1 MRVSNVH
8 AGIWGSGERG
18 EQMAGKGGE
27 GLEKVL
33 RNHAMVINEGYVAM
47 GGPRYHSYAIS
58 TLRGGVG
65 KSTLAFNLAY
75 ELAGNRKMLIAD
87 LCAQCNL
94 TEALMRGEQ
103 PEVTILDALQP
114 ALLGPAFGDR
124 PSDVSYRVSSTCD
137 AFKTRK
143 SSFVIPGNAL
153 MFAFPSTMY
162 QQLQI
167 ANAQANPRAVRK
179 LLESL
184 KAILEEEA
192 KIKETEGTLLDTSP
206 FYAGGTHLAWCAV
219 DALIVPV
226 RVDEHSIDSLK
237 LTLDLLSNPE
247 RDFMIWNKRAGDRN
261 APRVAAVVMTMV
273 GSKSQQR
280 ATPDR
285 ASRMYIERALSIA
298 NEYPHL
304 FDHNDP
310 ADAFVITDDFVSSG
324 RISGAKSIPIS
335 RLKIGSF
342 HMVEGKR
349 LQVNS
354 SASRY
359 QRELAYLLSV
369 I

>member
-1 MRVSNVH
+1 MGTS
-8 AGIWGSGERG
+8 
-18 EQMAGKGGE
+18 
-27 GLEKVL
+27 LLDKVL
-33 RNHAMVINEGYVAM
+33 NNHAQVVNDGYVAT
-47 GGPRYHSYAIS
+47 GGPRYNSYAIS

-65 KSTLAFNLAY
+65 KSTLAFNLAF
-75 ELAGNRKMLIAD
+75 ELAGIRSMLIAD

-94 TEALMRGEQ
+94 TETLMRGVQ
-103 PEVTILDALQP
+103 PEVTILEALQP
-114 ALLGPAFGDR
+114 ALLGPAFGDE
-124 PSDVSYRVSSTCD
+124 PSDISYRVSATCD

-143 SSFVIPGNAL
+143 ASYIVPGNAL

-167 ANAQANPRAVRK
+167 ANAQSNPRAVKR

-184 KAILEEEA
+184 KTILDTEA
-192 KIKETEGTLLDTSP
+192 KNKSAQGILLDTSP
-206 FYAGGTHLAWCAV
+206 FYSGGTHLAWCAV
-219 DALIVPV
+219 DALIIPV
-226 RVDEHSIDSLK
+226 RVDEHSIDSLR
-237 LTLDLLSNPE
+237 LTLDLLSNTQ
-247 RDFMIWNKRAGDRN
+247 RDFVVWNERAGGRK
-261 APRVAAVVMTMV
+261 APRVAAIVMTMV
-273 GSKSQQR
+273 GSKSQLR

-298 NEYPHL
+298 AEYPSL
-304 FDHNDP
+304 FDHDNP

-359 QRELAYLLSV
+359 QRELAYLVSV